1 MYFDRGVI
9 EFQMLGGVSQWF
21 HSLLVIKIVGDTDLA
36 LCTDHLRCFMLYF
49 YTLVVT
55 EILARHKGVCPLKG
69 PKTWSLSPFRQLS
82 HIQLNFCDRI
92 ERCFRR
98 MDIYFHGDVDFLLVQ

>member
-1 MYFDRGVI
+1 MFSNTS
-9 EFQMLGGVSQWF
+9 EHFF
-21 HSLLVIKIVGDTDLA
+21 VIKIVRDADYVLTTSA
-36 LCTDHLRCFMLYF
+36 ASCCTL

-82 HIQLNFCDRI
+82 HIPLNFCDRI

-98 MDIYFHGDVDFLLVQ
+98 MERYFHGDVDFLLVQ